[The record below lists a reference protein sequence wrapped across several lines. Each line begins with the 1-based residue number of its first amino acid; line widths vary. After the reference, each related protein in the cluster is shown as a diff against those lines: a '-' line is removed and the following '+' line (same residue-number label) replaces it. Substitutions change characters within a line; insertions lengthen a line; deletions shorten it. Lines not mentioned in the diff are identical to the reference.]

1 MKLQPKFPSICIIMP
16 RLRTPH
22 TLLPDLNTEKE
33 KDILQYIPA
42 VQKIEG
48 SRPSV
53 WIKLNLTRFM
63 LFLSYSQ
70 KIALLGL

>member
-1 MKLQPKFPSICIIMP
+1 MP

-48 SRPSV
+48 TSPSV
-53 WIKLNLTRFM
+53 WLNLILLVYVIPVVFPEDSVTWSLISPF
-63 LFLSYSQ
+63 LFF
-70 KIALLGL
+70 IVWTFT